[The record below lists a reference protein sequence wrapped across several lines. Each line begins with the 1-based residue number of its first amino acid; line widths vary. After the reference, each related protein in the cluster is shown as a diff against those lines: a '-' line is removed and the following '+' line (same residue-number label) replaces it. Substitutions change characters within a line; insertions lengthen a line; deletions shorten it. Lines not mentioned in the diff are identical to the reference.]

1 MEEIDMC
8 ITIKCAWCG
17 KFLGNK
23 ECESKIDKNYRISH
37 SICPEC
43 KVQVEIETENFFK
56 QQQTN
61 SE

>member
-1 MEEIDMC
+1 MC

-43 KVQVEIETENFFK
+43 KVQVEIETENFL